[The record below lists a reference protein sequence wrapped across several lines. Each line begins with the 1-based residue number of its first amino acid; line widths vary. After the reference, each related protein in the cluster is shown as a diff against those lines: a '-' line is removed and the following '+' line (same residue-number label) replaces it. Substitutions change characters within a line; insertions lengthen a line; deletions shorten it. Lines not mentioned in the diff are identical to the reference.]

1 MVWRRPGSVDHLHA
15 VLSGAAAC
23 RYAYAHGLATNWT
36 LRRQA
41 RVHVALL
48 IASSVAVLWL
58 SIAPSPEWKPAGD
71 QSPVGRILGLLLVS
85 IGAPFLLLSATA
97 PLLQSWFSRTRP
109 ERFPYRLYALSNL
122 GSLLAI
128 LSHPFLIEPAISLHR
143 QASIWSWTYVVF
155 ALACGLVAWKVMSAG
170 PKSLPPDERSN
181 RGHDR
186 EARCGH
192 PVPVAWSLRL
202 QFSHAPGHDEH
213 DEPGPGGGGAAPLIL
228 PLALYL
234 LSFVIAFSTNASIG
248 GRSSSW
254 DWWPRLDG

>member
-1 MVWRRPGSVDHLHA
+1 MSTRAWNTAPPFPEERVRIRSRVMLVYGATMFLSAFLLFLVQPMIGKFILPWFGGALAVWTTCMLFFQALLLAGH
-15 VLSGAAAC
+15 
-23 RYAYAHGLATNWT
+23 AYAHGLATYWT

-128 LSHPFLIEPAISLHR
+128 LSYPFLIEPTISLHR

-155 ALACGLVAWKVMSAG
+155 ALACGLVAESDVHGTPA
-170 PKSLPPDERSN
+170 PDERSN
-181 RGHDR
+181 RGSDR
-186 EARCGH
+186 EARCRPPSSCGL
-192 PVPVAWSLRL
+192 VS
-202 QFSHAPGHDEH
+202 
-213 DEPGPGGGGAAPLIL
+213 
-228 PLALYL
+228 PLAVQ
-234 LSFVIAFSTNASIG
+234 SCS
-248 GRSSSW
+248 
-254 DWWPRLDG
+254 WPRRAR